1 MMLSKVQP
9 FLNSSGGHM
18 KKMNC
23 WEFKKCGRELGGAR
37 KDLGVC
43 SAAIERRLDGTHGGS
58 NAGRACWVV
67 AGTMC
72 GGQEQGTFATKY
84 HNCEKCDFY
93 RLVRYGRGAALYSFD
108 RVAQKID
115 AIETPLFL
123 KKKLPCLLW
132 SPDPVW
138 GTNGISQRYGWR
150 GHPRCL
156 RNNLNFSCNSAS
168 F

>member
-1 MMLSKVQP
+1 
-9 FLNSSGGHM
+9 M

-93 RLVRYGRGAALYSFD
+93 RLVRTEEGPRYTLSI
-108 RVAQKID
+108 V
-115 AIETPLFL
+115 LL
-123 KKKLPCLLW
+123 KKLTQ
-132 SPDPVW
+132 STPVVPEKKAPVF
-138 GTNGISQRYGWR
+138 TVV
-150 GHPRCL
+150 P
-156 RNNLNFSCNSAS
+156 
-168 F
+168 